1 MQRVWN
7 ALHGMKAAL
16 IMVVVQTAF
25 AGVNVFYKLAANDGM
40 SLRVIVAYRFLFA
53 TAFMVPVALLFE
65 RYTSSVHPEPFLP
78 SSITYDHLTLHCRS
92 SLPDSITHLM
102 IVSNQ

>member
-1 MQRVWN
+1 MAAMQRVWN
-7 ALHGMKAAL
+7 ALHGMKAPL

-53 TAFMVPVALLFE
+53 TAFMVPLALLFE
-65 RYTSSVHPEPFLP
+65 RYIYVISSSRAP
-78 SSITYDHLTLHCRS
+78 SFPL
-92 SLPDSITHLM
+92 
-102 IVSNQ
+102 Q